1 MSLRMAILVLALL
14 VAVPVAAQ
22 DRAADTIRLVQQ
34 QPPPPQHTGD
44 KRVLVA
50 ENMWFTEA
58 EAKAFWP
65 IYDGYQQELDR
76 IYNRIAR
83 AIAEYVKAYL
93 DNTLSDEQARALT
106 AEVIDIDEAEAALAK
121 TYATKLDAV
130 LPGKKVARY
139 LQIERKIRANLRYEL
154 ADKIPLV
161 K

>member
-1 MSLRMAILVLALL
+1 MSLRIALVVLALL
-14 VAVPVAAQ
+14 FAVPVAAQ
-22 DRAADTIRLVQQ
+22 NRPMDTVRLAQQ
-34 QPPPPQHTGD
+34 QHTGD
-44 KRVLVA
+44 KRLLVA
-50 ENMWFTEA
+50 ENMWLTEA

-76 IYNRIAR
+76 IYSRIAR
-83 AIAEYVKAYL
+83 VIAEYVKAYL
-93 DNTLSDEQARALT
+93 DNTLTDEQARALT

-130 LPGKKVARY
+130 LSGKKVARY